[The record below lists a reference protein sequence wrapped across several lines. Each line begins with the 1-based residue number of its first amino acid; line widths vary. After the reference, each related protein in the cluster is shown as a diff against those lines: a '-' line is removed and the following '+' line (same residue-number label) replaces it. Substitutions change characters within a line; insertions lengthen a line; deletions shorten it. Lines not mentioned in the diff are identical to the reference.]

1 MSMNEISF
9 YKKKKKLM
17 WLVSLQQD
25 NKWVFVLLFIIYD
38 TLTYKA
44 YIIKFIIFQTSL
56 IFVYNNILDS
66 IIN

>member
-1 MSMNEISF
+1 MGLVFI
-9 YKKKKKLM
+9 KKKKKLM

-44 YIIKFIIFQTSL
+44 YIIKL
-56 IFVYNNILDS
+56 IYNISNITHIYLQ
-66 IIN
+66 